1 MKKIVLCLAA
11 IIGFSQVHAKPQ
23 YISYQPLT
31 EIVHTP
37 VGNVQDTKPLLVPI
51 ITWGGDIATIHANG
65 DSRSTQKQSLFAQAG
80 LDLRLKRE
88 DVFSEQVKA
97 YITGKS
103 PYLRGTLGMV
113 NAASELL
120 NLDAR
125 TKPVIIYQL
134 TWSAGGDALV
144 VKDGINGAQDLKGK
158 TIALQAYGPHID
170 YASRV
175 LKDAGLSLK
184 DVKIKWLSDLTA
196 TDNSPMAAFYEADID
211 AAFVIIP
218 DALALTSGGN
228 VGTGS
233 EDSVRGARILLS
245 TKTANRVISDVYAVR
260 ADYYKAQPKQVEA
273 FVAGLMRGAEEVQKI
288 VEARNNN
295 AGRYK
300 QLMRASAEILLDSPE
315 AEADAEGLYADAEFA
330 YYNGNVRFFDDSSYP
345 RKFETL
351 NTEIQA
357 GLKAIAVLSSN
368 QTIAKANWDYSK
380 LRAGLINT
388 NTEEK
393 SRFNQAEVAQL
404 VNRKQQQNGLK
415 DGELFS
421 FEVFFQPNQNSFS
434 SELYE
439 QDFKKVIDLAST
451 YGGAIITVE
460 GHSDPMGY
468 LRSKKAGEQPVVL
481 GRIKQ
486 SAKNLS
492 LTRAQAVR
500 DSIIGFAKGNSI
512 SLDPAQF
519 ALVGQGISNPRSGV
533 CGDDPCAPK
542 TEQEWREN
550 MRVQFR
556 IIQVEAESS
565 VFQPL

>member
-1 MKKIVLCLAA
+1 MSI
-11 IIGFSQVHAKPQ
+11 
-23 YISYQPLT
+23 
-31 EIVHTP
+31 
-37 VGNVQDTKPLLVPI
+37 
-51 ITWGGDIATIHANG
+51 
-65 DSRSTQKQSLFAQAG
+65 QK
-80 LDLRLKRE
+80 
-88 DVFSEQVKA
+88 
-97 YITGKS
+97 
-103 PYLRGTLGMV
+103 
-113 NAASELL
+113 L
-120 NLDAR
+120 NN
-125 TKPVIIYQL
+125 K
-134 TWSAGGDALV
+134 
-144 VKDGINGAQDLKGK
+144 
-158 TIALQAYGPHID
+158 
-170 YASRV
+170 
-175 LKDAGLSLK
+175 
-184 DVKIKWLSDLTA
+184 
-196 TDNSPMAAFYEADID
+196 
-211 AAFVIIP
+211 
-218 DALALTSGGN
+218 
-228 VGTGS
+228 
-233 EDSVRGARILLS
+233 
-245 TKTANRVISDVYAVR
+245 
-260 ADYYKAQPKQVEA
+260 
-273 FVAGLMRGAEEVQKI
+273 
-288 VEARNNN
+288 
-295 AGRYK
+295 
-300 QLMRASAEILLDSPE
+300 
-315 AEADAEGLYADAEFA
+315 
-330 YYNGNVRFFDDSSYP
+330 
-345 RKFETL
+345 
-351 NTEIQA
+351 
-357 GLKAIAVLSSN
+357 
-368 QTIAKANWDYSK
+368 TIAKANWDYSK